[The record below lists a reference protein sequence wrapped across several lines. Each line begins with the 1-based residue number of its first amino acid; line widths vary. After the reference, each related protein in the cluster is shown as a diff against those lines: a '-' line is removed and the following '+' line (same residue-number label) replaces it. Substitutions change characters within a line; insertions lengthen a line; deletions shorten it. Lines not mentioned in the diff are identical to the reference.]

1 MYIGPC
7 QTSMM
12 ELFLRECLV
21 LFYDLFQAQE
31 KPDTIFDLSV
41 IGIKQVFDCR
51 IFYGVLILL

>member
-1 MYIGPC
+1 MI
-7 QTSMM
+7 Q
-12 ELFLRECLV
+12 LFLRECLV